1 MKLLCLHCDYVAF
14 KPKKQAL
21 KQGYDQVSDEE
32 LKHSKRVEEALVV
45 FTSIELGDSDKEV
58 TQAVEEVKKIYANV
72 NAKNLVLY
80 PYAHLSSNLA
90 SLTDAP
96 KVLNSLFEALKA
108 VNPDVYR
115 SQFGWYKEFE
125 LKCKGHPLSELS
137 KQIGGVVAGAGGAT
151 VKGPKKGDVHSVNEV
166 IHSVILSE
174 NRNVGF
180 AQDRN
185 AYRLTAALALAA
197 MLKHEHKDIQLGLA
211 QLTENGF
218 YLDVQLGKSVSPKQ
232 LPEML
237 AKLEEYAKKGH
248 KVENKIVSKDQAVE
262 MFKKQ
267 GEKYLLDLANKMP
280 EDALLNLYCIGN
292 VCLPAQVGLLHNT
305 DKLAAM
311 YLSDCGGAYWMKDS
325 SQAQLQRVY
334 GFSFA
339 DKPALESFLVLQEKA
354 KERDHRKIGQ
364 QLDLFSI
371 QDVAPGMPFF
381 HPNGMIVRNE
391 IEKLWKELHD
401 KYGYVEIKTPILMNA
416 DVWKQS
422 GHWDHYKEN
431 MYFSNVDGQLYGVKP
446 MNCPGSIKVFQSS
459 KKSYRDLPIRLSE
472 KGLVHRH
479 ELSGVLSGLFR
490 VRAFTQD
497 DSHVYCRE
505 DQMQEELKSR
515 LALIDEFY
523 AVFGFEYALELST
536 RPPKRVGTDEQWDKA
551 EAALKHALS
560 SLGKNFKLNEGDG
573 AFYGPKIDFHIKD
586 SLGRSWQCA
595 TQQLD
600 MQMPIRF
607 EVTYEDKNGKLVH
620 PVMFHSVATGS
631 IERFMGILIEHT
643 GGAFPA
649 WLAPVQVAILPI
661 SDDQIPYAEKLYK
674 SLLAEGV
681 RVKLDDKAA
690 TIGNKIRNWQMQK
703 VPYMIIVGK
712 NEEETKTIS
721 VRSRDGKEVRDV
733 KLKDFEKQIKK
744 EIEERK

>member
-21 KQGYDQVSDEE
+21 KQGYDVVSEE
-32 LKHSKRVEEALVV
+32 EMKGKRVEEALVV
-45 FTSIELGDSDKEV
+45 FTSIELGDSEKEV
-58 TQAVEEVKKIYANV
+58 TQAVEEVKKMYGNV
-72 NAKNLVLY
+72 GAKNLVLY
-80 PYAHLSSNLA
+80 PYAHLSPNLA
-90 SLTDAP
+90 PLSEAP
-96 KVLNSLFEALKA
+96 KVLNMLFEALKT
-108 VNPDVYR
+108 VNEHVYR

-125 LKCKGHPLSELS
+125 LKCKGHPLAELS
-137 KQIGGVVAGAGGAT
+137 RQIGGAPAGSAGATNRA
-151 VKGPKKGDVHSVNEV
+151 PKKGDAHSVNEV
-166 IHSVILSE
+166 VHSVILTE

-197 MLKHEHKDIQLGLA
+197 MLKGQNKDVQLGLA

-237 AKLEEYAKKGH
+237 IQLEEFVKKGH
-248 KVENKIVSKDQAVE
+248 KVENKLVSKDQAVE

-267 GEKYLLDLANKMP
+267 GEKYLLDLASKMP
-280 EDALLNLYCIGN
+280 EDSLLNLYSIGN
-292 VCLPAQVGLLHNT
+292 VSIPSQVGLLHNT

-311 YLSDCGGAYWMKDS
+311 NLSDAGGAYWMKDS
-325 SQAQLQRVY
+325 SQAQLQRIY

-339 DKPALESFLVLQEKA
+339 DKPALESFLVMQEKA

-364 QLDLFSI
+364 QLDLFSL
-371 QDVAPGMPFF
+371 QEVAPGMVFY
-381 HPNGMIVRNE
+381 HPNGMIIRNQ
-391 IEKLWKELHD
+391 IEKLWRELHD
-401 KYGYVEIKTPILMNA
+401 KYGYTEVRTSILMNA

-431 MYFSNVDGQLYGVKP
+431 MYFTNVDGQLYGVKP
-446 MNCPGSIKVFQSS
+446 MNCPGSIKIFQTSR
-459 KKSYRDLPIRLSE
+459 KSYRDLPIRLSE
-472 KGLVHRH
+472 LGLVHRH

-515 LALIDEFY
+515 LQLIDEFY
-523 AVFGFEYALELST
+523 NIFGFEYSLELST
-536 RPPKRVGTDEQWDKA
+536 RPPKRMGTDAQWDKA
-551 EAALKHALS
+551 EHALQHALS
-560 SLGKNFKLNEGDG
+560 SLGKNFKVNEGDG

-607 EVTYEDKNGKLVH
+607 EVTYEDKNGQMVN

-649 WLAPVQVAILPI
+649 WLSPVQVAILPI
-661 SDDQIPYAEKLYK
+661 SDDQIEYAEKIFE
-674 SLLAEGV
+674 SLKEQGV

-690 TIGNKIRNWQMQK
+690 TIGNKIRNWQLQK

-712 NEEETKTIS
+712 KEEDTKTIS
-721 VRSRDGKEVRDV
+721 VRKRDGVETHDV